1 MSDVSGIPQRTWDR
15 LLQTSSKRQPI
26 LPTPV
31 DSRGGEET
39 PRGMPKNQS
48 ISDLASLSISPRRP
62 RHLERTRAHN
72 VPVLIVDA
80 LWPTQAHTSHF
91 SLAQALIVALRLR
104 AANTYVIGS
113 THPTSHFMW
122 EEICNSLTDRGG
134 RDYEVRDHPDAAQA
148 EWLVKKVWDKVFGEG
163 EHEGLGERWIEEG
176 GRVQPA
182 WDGLVLEVGG
192 GQGLERA
199 DLISKGLLI

>member
-15 LLQTSSKRQPI
+15 MLRTSSKRQPI

-31 DSRGGEET
+31 DSRGGDET
-39 PRGMPKNQS
+39 PRGVPKNQS
-48 ISDLASLSISPRRP
+48 ISDLANLSISSRGP

-91 SLAQALIVALRLR
+91 SLAQALIVALCLR

-192 GQGLERA
+192 DQGLERA
-199 DLISKGLLI
+199 DLISQGLLI